1 MIELFLLK
9 RVNNSTHTTFGLP
22 NGGEDLVIYS
32 PAQEFIDGISFGQQT
47 ANVSFGRQQDG
58 GNSRV
63 YFFSTTTPGA
73 TNTNG
78 VIVQKLTAPTF
89 SHTAGFYGADF
100 TLTVAHPEPGVS
112 IGYTLDGS
120 ESVES
125 SL

>member
-1 MIELFLLK
+1 M
-9 RVNNSTHTTFGLP
+9 
-22 NGGEDLVIYS
+22 IYS

>member
-9 RVNNSTHTTFGLP
+9 RVNNSTHTTFGLS
-22 NGGEDLVIYS
+22 NGGEDLLIYS

-63 YFFSTTTPGA
+63 YFSTTTPGA
-73 TNTNG
+73 SG
-78 VIVQKLTAPTF
+78 VILQKLTAPTF